1 VLYYGVKD
9 AKDSFFEEQMNQLL
23 DLIIAWLDRIETDQ
37 VHLKEL
43 IEHRLSYIEKQG
55 DDYEVIIRAAA
66 EVAS

>member
-43 IEHRLSYIEKQG
+43 IEHRLSYN
-55 DDYEVIIRAAA
+55 YEVIIRAAA

>member
-1 VLYYGVKD
+1 
-9 AKDSFFEEQMNQLL
+9 M
-23 DLIIAWLDRIETDQ
+23 DRIETDQ